1 MRYELAVFDLDGTLA
16 DSFPFFVS
24 VQNTLARR
32 HGFAEIHPDDV
43 ERLRALSPRELMRH
57 VGLPRWKLPFV
68 ARGFM
73 QLMRERAEPVP
84 LFDGIADAMDRL
96 HAQGVTLAVVTSN
109 AVDNARGALG
119 EAHFSRL
126 RHVEC
131 GASMFGKA
139 RRLRRVLKATGIA
152 ADRAIYVGDQI
163 PDGEAARAAGMAF
176 GAVAWGYA
184 SREGL
189 ARCEPREWFE
199 TPADLVR
206 IAGASAAA

>member
-84 LFDGIADAMDRL
+84 LFDGIADAMVRL

-119 EAHFSRL
+119 EPHFSRL

-139 RRLRRVLKATGIA
+139 RRLRRVLKATGIP
-152 ADRAIYVGDQI
+152 ADRA
-163 PDGEAARAAGMAF
+163 ECHAG

-189 ARCEPREWFE
+189 ARCEPSEWFE
-199 TPADLVR
+199 TPAELVR
-206 IAGASAAA
+206 IAGASTAA

>member
-32 HGFAEIHPDDV
+32 HGYAEIHADDV

-73 QLMRERAEPVP
+73 QLMRDRRDPVP
-84 LFDGIADAMDRL
+84 LFDGIADAMDHL
-96 HAQGVTLAVVTSN
+96 HAHGVTLAVVTAN
-109 AVDNARGALG
+109 AIDNTRCTLG
-119 EAHFSRL
+119 EAQFARL

-139 RRLRRVLKATGIA
+139 RRLRRVLKATGIPA
-152 ADRAIYVGDQI
+152 ERAIYVGDQI

-176 GAVAWGYA
+176 GAVTWGYA

-189 ARCEPREWFE
+189 ARCEPSEWFE
-199 TPADLVR
+199 TPNDLLR
-206 IAGASAAA
+206 IAGTATV